1 MRVSYSGNTLAFQ
14 AIAEGS
20 IPLPRSRIFMDKR
33 IYRGHGVLTP
43 VDVIEGLPPF
53 GRVFFKRDDLY
64 LPFKDIPQLGGGKV
78 RQAFSLFS
86 SLKEKLKQYNGIS
99 SYVSVSSPQAMV
111 VTRTAKEFGYKT
123 HLVIGVNSP
132 VENVIQKHRPIRE
145 CYKIGAEIHNL
156 AKIGYNTVIKN
167 KAERFSKENNL
178 YLINF
183 GINVDENTE
192 ALVGAVADQVKNI
205 PDKLDAI
212 VVPVGSGIQFASI
225 IAGVKKY
232 KKNVGRIIGIQIS
245 GYDRTKDINHILDK
259 LNIKPE
265 YEFYIDKTYP
275 YTKHIT
281 AKIVNTKDY
290 GKSFEMNVVYESKA
304 WKALLR
310 ERYNL
315 KRTDNILFWIV
326 GNNNFLYK

>member
-1 MRVSYSGNTLAFQ
+1 MDY
-14 AIAEGS
+14 
-20 IPLPRSRIFMDKR
+20 RIFRKLDE
-33 IYRGHGVLTP
+33 LTP
-43 VDVIEGLPPF
+43 VDCVSNVGDFDEVL
-53 GRVFFKRDDLY
+53 FKRDDLF
-64 LPFKDIPQLGGGKV
+64 LPFEDTPRLGGGKV
-78 RQAFSLFS
+78 RQAISLFC
-86 SLKEKLKQYNGIS
+86 SLTDKLKRYNGIS

-132 VENVIQKHRPIRE
+132 VKDVIKKHRPIRE
-145 CYKIGAEIHNL
+145 CHRAGAEIHNL

-167 KAERFSKENNL
+167 KAQKFSAKHNL

-192 ALVGAVADQVKNI
+192 ALVGSVADQVKNI
-205 PDKLDAI
+205 PDKLTAI

-232 KKNVGRIIGIQIS
+232 RKDIDRIIGIQIS
-245 GYDRTKDINHILDK
+245 GYDRKKDINHILDK
-259 LNIKPE
+259 LDIKCD

-281 AKIVNTKDY
+281 AKITNTDDY
-290 GKSFEMNVVYESKA
+290 SKSFEMNVVYESKA

-310 ERYNL
+310 ERYGL
-315 KRTDNILFWIV
+315 KRKDTILFWIV
-326 GNNNFLYK
+326 GNNNYLYT